1 MGQARAKQYSLIK
14 ESGNDCMLGD
24 KVMCVQLH
32 GDAAFTGQGVIM
44 EGLGLSMYIL
54 YRILGQHLT
63 WLYRQLAPLHERRK
77 CAPSSQVSYTYHI
90 RNIPLL
96 TLFQ

>member
-44 EGLGLSMYIL
+44 EGLGLSK
-54 YRILGQHLT
+54 YRVLT
-63 WLYRQLAPLHERRK
+63 RLAQLSITSR
-77 CAPSSQVSYTYHI
+77 
-90 RNIPLL
+90 
-96 TLFQ
+96 

>member
-1 MGQARAKQYSLIK
+1 MSLADVKIPSVAMGQARAKQYSLIK

-44 EGLGLSMYIL
+44 EGLGLSMNL
-54 YRILGQHLT
+54 R
-63 WLYRQLAPLHERRK
+63 
-77 CAPSSQVSYTYHI
+77 
-90 RNIPLL
+90 
-96 TLFQ
+96 